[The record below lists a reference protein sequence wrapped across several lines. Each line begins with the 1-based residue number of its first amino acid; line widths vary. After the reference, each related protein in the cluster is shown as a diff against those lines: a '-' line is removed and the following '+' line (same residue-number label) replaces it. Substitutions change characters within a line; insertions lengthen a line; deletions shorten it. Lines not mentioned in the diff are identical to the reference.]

1 MKRKAVKYK
10 LAEEI
15 LASVTGEKTKSYV
28 AKAPAFQFLIPCG
41 ELQSSASKCEAESYR
56 YTSALS
62 SILAIN

>member
-28 AKAPAFQFLIPCG
+28 AKAPAFQFLIPCWRVAKFC
-41 ELQSSASKCEAESYR
+41 LKM
-56 YTSALS
+56 
-62 SILAIN
+62 